1 VVGARCVSGERQRRE
16 GFGAHGGV
24 WEARRWVSRTQ
35 FTQKHNP
42 RTQDAQA
49 STDSREGRDSNDPV
63 RSRSADRCGLEGY
76 FPQDWSSLPAG
87 EHSRVSCLGRP
98 GGALRLELA
107 WLDRAETP
115 C

>member
-1 VVGARCVSGERQRRE
+1 MPVVGARCVSGERQRRE

-49 STDSREGRDSNDPV
+49 STDSREGRDSNDSQKPALGT
-63 RSRSADRCGLEGY
+63 RKANAMTA
-76 FPQDWSSLPAG
+76 SS
-87 EHSRVSCLGRP
+87 VSSS
-98 GGALRLELA
+98 
-107 WLDRAETP
+107 
-115 C
+115 